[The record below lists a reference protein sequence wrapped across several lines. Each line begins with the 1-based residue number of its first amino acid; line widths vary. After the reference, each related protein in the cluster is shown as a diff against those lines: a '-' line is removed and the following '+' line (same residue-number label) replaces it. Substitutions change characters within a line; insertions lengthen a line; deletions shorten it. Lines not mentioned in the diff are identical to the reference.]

1 MSDQQ
6 SIDQVVRSLNGLIG
20 KVKEK
25 TVNNAVHFFNS
36 LGRITTGPI
45 KEWYGTT
52 TSVNG
57 VWTVDI
63 SSAGFKQIMHVDP
76 QPIYNSNN
84 FNNQVY
90 PSVNTV
96 SLTSVTGRVSTGSSG
111 VFKSDALTMAPNCT
125 VMVKV
130 TGR

>member
-1 MSDQQ
+1 MSEITLTELRANLDRYL
-6 SIDQVVRSLNGLIG
+6 SRI
-20 KVKEK
+20 
-25 TVNNAVHFFNS
+25 VNTAKKASRMAFNS
-36 LGRITTGPI
+36 AGIIPAGTI

-63 SSAGFKQIMHVDP
+63 SSAGFTQIMHVDP
-76 QPIYNSNN
+76 QPIYNSNT

-96 SLTSVTGRVSTGSSG
+96 SLTSVTGRVSTGAPG
-111 VFKSDALTMAPNCT
+111 LFNSDTLIMAPNCT

-130 TGR
+130 TGQ

>member
-1 MSDQQ
+1 M
-6 SIDQVVRSLNGLIG
+6 
-20 KVKEK
+20 
-25 TVNNAVHFFNS
+25 AFNS
-36 LGRITTGPI
+36 AGIIPAGTI

-63 SSAGFKQIMHVDP
+63 SSAGFTQIMHVDP
-76 QPIYNSNN
+76 QPIYNSND
-84 FNNQVY
+84 FNSQVY
-90 PSVNTV
+90 PSLNTV
-96 SLTSVTGRVSTGSSG
+96 SLTSVTGRVSTGAPELFNSST
-111 VFKSDALTMAPNCT
+111 LMMAPNCT